1 MHIMEGF
8 LPWQWCIVWWIIAL
22 PFLIMGILELRA
34 MMRKDREYLPLLG
47 VCGAFI
53 FILSALKLPSV
64 TGSCSHPTGTGL
76 STMCFGVF
84 ITSIVGAIV
93 LLFQAL
99 LLAHGGLSTLGAN
112 IVSMA
117 IGGPIAGYAVYRSLK
132 NTKVNIYVT
141 VFLVAAIADLVT
153 YVITSFELALAYP
166 AQVGGVVASFTA
178 FFVIFAI
185 TQIPLAIV
193 EGCVLALVFKYI
205 VALKPEILIK
215 LNVFSEDQITRARQN
230 DGEVSST
237 EAGS

>member
-8 LPWQWCIVWWIIAL
+8 LPWQWCLVWWIIAI
-22 PFLIMGILELRA
+22 PFLVMGIIQLRS
-34 MMRKDREYLPLLG
+34 MIRKDREYLPLLG

-84 ITSIVGAIV
+84 ITSIIGAVV

-99 LLAHGGLSTLGAN
+99 FLAHGGLSTMGAN
-112 IVSMA
+112 MVSMA
-117 IGGPIAGYAVYRSLK
+117 IGGPIAGYIIYRWLK
-132 NTKVNIYVT
+132 NTHLNIYIT
-141 VFLVAAIADLVT
+141 VFIVSAVADLVT
-153 YVITSFELALAYP
+153 YVITSLELALAYP
-166 AQVGGVVASFTA
+166 AEVGGVLASFTA
-178 FFVIFAI
+178 FFAIFAI
-185 TQIPLAIV
+185 TQVPLAIV

-215 LNVFSEDQITRARQN
+215 LNVFSEEQITHARQN
-230 DGEVSST
+230 DETVPQSGV
-237 EAGS
+237 

>member
-8 LPWQWCIVWWIIAL
+8 LPWQWCIVWWIIAI
-22 PFLIMGILELRA
+22 PFLIMGLLELRA
-34 MMRKDREYLPLLG
+34 MMRKDRKDLPLLG

-76 STMCFGVF
+76 STMCLGVF
-84 ITSIVGAIV
+84 ITSIIGAIV

-112 IVSMA
+112 MCSMA
-117 IGGPIAGYAVYRSLK
+117 IGGPIAGYVVYRLLK
-132 NTKVNIYVT
+132 DTKTNIYIT
-141 VFLVAAIADLVT
+141 VFLVTAVADLVT
-153 YVITSFELALAYP
+153 YVITSFQLALAYP
-166 AQVGGVVASFTA
+166 AQTGGILGSFEA
-178 FFVIFAI
+178 FFAIFAI

-205 VALKPEILIK
+205 VTLKPEILIK
-215 LNVFSEDQITRARQN
+215 LNVFSEDQITHARQLE
-230 DGEVSST
+230 GTIAPAEGRS
-237 EAGS
+237 

>member
-8 LPWQWCIVWWIIAL
+8 LPWQWCIVWWLIAI
-22 PFLIMGILELRA
+22 PFLVLGIIELRS

-93 LLFQAL
+93 LLFQSL

-112 IVSMA
+112 MVSMA
-117 IGGPIAGYAVYRSLK
+117 IGGPLAGYAVYRLLK
-132 NTKVNIYVT
+132 NTTVNIYVT
-141 VFLVAAIADLVT
+141 VFLVTAVADLVT

-166 AQVGGVVASFTA
+166 AQAGGIPTSFAA
-178 FFVIFAI
+178 FFAIFAV

-215 LNVFSEDQITRARQN
+215 LNVFSEDQITRARLQE
-230 DGEVSST
+230 GKVSPAEVRS
-237 EAGS
+237 